1 MPDAIIATELRKSYP
16 KDVVALDGLSLSVE
30 AGTIFA
36 LLGPNGAGKSTTV
49 KILTTLSRPDGGTAS
64 VAGNDVL
71 AHPDRVRHAIG
82 VVGQKAGA
90 TPEAT
95 ARENLVMQGEIY
107 GVTGTRLRQRIA
119 ELLAHFDLAD
129 AADRPTRTYSGG
141 MLRRLDIAIGLVN
154 RPQVL
159 FLDEPT
165 AGLDPESR
173 SAMWDEIGRLAA
185 DDGLTI
191 LLTTHYLEE
200 ADRLASHVAI
210 VDRGRIVAEGTP
222 DELKGQLHGDAV
234 HIDLAGDTERGRL
247 LAVLGQVPA
256 VREIRVDGGHV
267 SARADEGAA
276 ALPAV
281 LAALDG
287 ADVPVRAASVA
298 RPSLDDVYLRHAGRR
313 FADADATTSTNGG
326 TR

>member
-1 MPDAIIATELRKSYP
+1 
-16 KDVVALDGLSLSVE
+16 
-30 AGTIFA
+30 
-36 LLGPNGAGKSTTV
+36 
-49 KILTTLSRPDGGTAS
+49 
-64 VAGNDVL
+64 
-71 AHPDRVRHAIG
+71 
-82 VVGQKAGA
+82 
-90 TPEAT
+90 
-95 ARENLVMQGEIY
+95 MQ
-107 GVTGTRLRQRIA
+107 
-119 ELLAHFDLAD
+119 
-129 AADRPTRTYSGG
+129 
-141 MLRRLDIAIGLVN
+141 RRLDVALGLIN

-200 ADRLASHVAI
+200 ADRLASRVAI

-222 DELKGQLHGDAV
+222 DELKGQLRGDAV
-234 HIDLAGDTERGRL
+234 HLELASDTARDQ
-247 LAVLGQVPA
+247 VLGALARVPG
-256 VREIRVDGGHV
+256 VREARVEGTSL
-267 SARADEGAA
+267 SARADEGAV

-281 LAALDG
+281 LAALDD

-313 FADADATTSTNGG
+313 FDDADQQLASTASNGG
-326 TR
+326 AR